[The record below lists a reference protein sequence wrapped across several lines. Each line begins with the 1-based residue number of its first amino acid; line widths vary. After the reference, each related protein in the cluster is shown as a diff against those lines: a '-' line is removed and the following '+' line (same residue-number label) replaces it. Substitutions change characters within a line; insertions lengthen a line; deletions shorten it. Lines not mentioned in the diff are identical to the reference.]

1 MSSWRKLI
9 GVLFLGWLRM
19 DNIDVSLC
27 ITSFNRLSLL
37 EECVRSF
44 FKTNLYDLDK
54 LELIIVDNGSTNEEV
69 VDYIK
74 NLKPPCKKY
83 SYILNQKND
92 FPTCLKYAKVQA
104 RRSSVGN
111 YFIDCPDDHL
121 FLVKRDWIAE
131 SIQHIN
137 NATDVGC
144 VIHFAYPF
152 YRFQKANNK
161 MRPHPLSEDFYES
174 IYKGYADYHIMSKKV
189 YQHVGEINYN
199 LEKNSLGDA
208 EREYMQRSLEHG
220 YKRNLMSHP
229 VAIINDNGS
238 ANSSLTIEGYE
249 LVDPIT
255 EQEYE
260 FMLKEYPGASFPV
273 CNEMLFDMAVKN
285 NKIRKI
291 EGFQKIY

>member
-1 MSSWRKLI
+1 
-9 GVLFLGWLRM
+9 M
-19 DNIDVSLC
+19 DNIEVSLC
-27 ITSFNRLSLL
+27 ITSFNRLALL

-54 LELIIVDNGSTNEEV
+54 LELIIVDNGSTNQKV

-104 RRSSVGN
+104 RRSSVGK

-121 FLVKRDWIAE
+121 FLVKRDWITE
-131 SIQHIN
+131 SIQHTDKS
-137 NATDVGC
+137 ADVGC

-161 MRPHPLSEDFYES
+161 MRRHPNSENFYES
-174 IYKGYADYHIMSKKV
+174 LYKGYADYHIMSKKV
-189 YQHVGEINYN
+189 YEHVGEINYN
-199 LEKNSLGDA
+199 LEKKSLEAA
-208 EREYMQRSLEHG
+208 EREYMERALNHG
-220 YKRNLMSHP
+220 YRRNLMACP

-238 ANSSLTIEGYE
+238 ADKNLAIEGDE
-249 LVDPIT
+249 LVEPIT
-255 EQEYE
+255 EQEYKL
-260 FMLKEYPGASFPV
+260 MLKQYPGASFPV